1 MRADEGTYLL
11 DWVNSLG
18 NFGRELKYAERD
30 FSSGY
35 LFAQVMLKLGLLKG
49 GAAGLVDFDDCD
61 AEDIDA
67 KLENFRLLNL
77 SLRSIPG
84 CSLDKSQVRGMVL
97 EHRGKA
103 NDLLLR
109 LKKVSEGRSC
119 ELWSR

>member
-18 NFGRELKYAERD
+18 SFGRQLQYAERD

-49 GAAGLVDFDDCD
+49 GAEGLVDFEDCD

-77 SLRSIPG
+77 SLRCIPG
-84 CSLDKSQVRGMVL
+84 CSLSKTQVRGMVL
-97 EHRGKA
+97 EQRGTA

-109 LKKVSEGRSC
+109 LKKVSEGRSR
-119 ELWSR
+119 EFDSV